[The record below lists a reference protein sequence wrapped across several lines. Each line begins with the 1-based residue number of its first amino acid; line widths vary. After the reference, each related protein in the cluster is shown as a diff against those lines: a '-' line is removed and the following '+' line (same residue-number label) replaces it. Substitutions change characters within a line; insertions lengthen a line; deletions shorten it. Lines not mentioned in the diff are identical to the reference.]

1 MNRMK
6 LCAWCAEGL
15 KMAMDLQEQPKTKE
29 NYKPAKCDACGAS
42 KMTSEYIKISRG
54 NKNE

>member
-29 NYKPAKCDACGAS
+29 NYTPAKCDACGAN